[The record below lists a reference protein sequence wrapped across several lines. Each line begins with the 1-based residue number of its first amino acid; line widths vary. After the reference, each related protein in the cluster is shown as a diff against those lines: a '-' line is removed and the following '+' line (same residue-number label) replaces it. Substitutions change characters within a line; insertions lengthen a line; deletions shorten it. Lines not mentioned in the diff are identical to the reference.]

1 MQTTTES
8 TIHIYGYGVLNN
20 QIDAVVSQDFGS
32 FWKDSVIK
40 TPIGI
45 YGVDTY
51 AKKIWRYKDKGGF
64 ETISDMKIQR
74 FLNDNIN
81 LKEGDNQEHTGLI
94 NVKTHYNMYKGDIMF
109 TFYNGNISWNLCY
122 NERMGCWV
130 TRYSWVPIESANVNN
145 IFYSVDLDNV
155 RKQLNNPGDYPV
167 NIYMHGRSGLN
178 GDNINPTKWYGKQYP
193 FEYEFVVKESVGV
206 HKIFENLIIVSN
218 NVQPVDI
225 DFEIIGDTYLFNK
238 SRIYS
243 NGLSGESNI
252 YGDNLNDTYNK
263 DQLYNNPACFKNV
276 YIKYDKVLN
285 QFDLVL
291 NQKCKNLETY
301 GRRLGNIQYKEDS
314 WYVTIDPIIYDQ
326 RIKDPN
332 FVIEDKDQKWISTR
346 LRDKWV
352 KIRIKYSGEDLAIIT
367 GIQTIY
373 NISYS

>member
-1 MQTTTES
+1 M
-8 TIHIYGYGVLNN
+8 
-20 QIDAVVSQDFGS
+20 
-32 FWKDSVIK
+32 
-40 TPIGI
+40 
-45 YGVDTY
+45 
-51 AKKIWRYKDKGGF
+51 
-64 ETISDMKIQR
+64 
-74 FLNDNIN
+74 
-81 LKEGDNQEHTGLI
+81 
-94 NVKTHYNMYKGDIMF
+94 
-109 TFYNGNISWNLCY
+109 
-122 NERMGCWV
+122 
-130 TRYSWVPIESANVNN
+130 
-145 IFYSVDLDNV
+145 
-155 RKQLNNPGDYPV
+155 
-167 NIYMHGRSGLN
+167 
-178 GDNINPTKWYGKQYP
+178 
-193 FEYEFVVKESVGV
+193 
-206 HKIFENLIIVSN
+206 
-218 NVQPVDI
+218 
-225 DFEIIGDTYLFNK
+225 
-238 SRIYS
+238 
-243 NGLSGESNI
+243 SGESNI
-252 YGDNLNDTYNK
+252 YGDSLNDTYNK

>member
-1 MQTTTES
+1 M
-8 TIHIYGYGVLNN
+8 
-20 QIDAVVSQDFGS
+20 S
-32 FWKDSVIK
+32 FLPLQK
-40 TPIGI
+40 T
-45 YGVDTY
+45 
-51 AKKIWRYKDKGGF
+51 AYKYHL
-64 ETISDMKIQR
+64 SDQ
-74 FLNDNIN
+74 
-81 LKEGDNQEHTGLI
+81 
-94 NVKTHYNMYKGDIMF
+94 
-109 TFYNGNISWNLCY
+109 
-122 NERMGCWV
+122 
-130 TRYSWVPIESANVNN
+130 
-145 IFYSVDLDNV
+145 
-155 RKQLNNPGDYPV
+155 
-167 NIYMHGRSGLN
+167 
-178 GDNINPTKWYGKQYP
+178 
-193 FEYEFVVKESVGV
+193 FVVKESVGV